1 MIDDRD
7 PLITGTLGYM
17 IRGLVNRFCKNVKTL
32 IL

>member
-7 PLITGTLGYM
+7 SLITGTLGYM
-17 IRGLVNRFCKNVKTL
+17 IRDLENRFCKNVKTL